1 LIQLLWE
8 KVRLILERLEALREW
23 DYPFGDKE
31 DEEFDKTMGGGNDL
45 NIIKKK
51 KMASLKLTEIL
62 LPRLPE
68 GCC

>member
-1 LIQLLWE
+1 M
-8 KVRLILERLEALREW
+8 RLILERLEAPWEW
-23 DYPFGDKE
+23 DYPLGDKE
-31 DEEFDKTMGGGNDL
+31 DEEFDKELWEGGNDL